1 MYKLI
6 ALDIDGTTFND
17 EHKISNEVRESLFY
31 AVNKGVKVV
40 FISGREEFTIK
51 KILKELNLDT
61 YYSALN
67 GSIIS
72 TTYSEKAVVVN
83 ALNNEY
89 VFEILEK
96 IENSNLIPIIFLQ
109 DEIFTKNIDD
119 KYLDIVSNFI
129 NPKILRVDDLKE
141 YIIKNN
147 LKNDILKIGICNEY
161 DVLKNL
167 ETNLIQNFKDE
178 YTVSFSLPFFL
189 EIMAKNVDKG
199 YALKSI
205 CEINDISLSKTIAMG
220 DGENDIP
227 MLKICGLSVGMGN
240 AMDNVRKVSKYI
252 TDTNQNDGVAK
263 AIRKFI

>member
-167 ETNLIQNFKDE
+167 ETNLIQNFKD
-178 YTVSFSLPFFL
+178 
-189 EIMAKNVDKG
+189 
-199 YALKSI
+199 
-205 CEINDISLSKTIAMG
+205 
-220 DGENDIP
+220 
-227 MLKICGLSVGMGN
+227 
-240 AMDNVRKVSKYI
+240 
-252 TDTNQNDGVAK
+252 
-263 AIRKFI
+263 